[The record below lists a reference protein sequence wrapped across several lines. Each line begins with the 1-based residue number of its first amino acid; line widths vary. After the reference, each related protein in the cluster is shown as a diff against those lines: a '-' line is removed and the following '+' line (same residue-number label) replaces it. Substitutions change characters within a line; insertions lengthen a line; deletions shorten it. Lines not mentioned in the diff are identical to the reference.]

1 MMSDV
6 VRVARFYWLLL
17 AVFTLGRWVM
27 RLRDVPYEKG
37 HHVFSIV
44 ILTFLAS
51 AFFAAF
57 CRAWRGYGLKQAAL
71 LGAVFGLSA
80 QVVIFTSTV
89 ASYGLGLETYFN
101 HPRALQAEVRITLA
115 QALQVRAPALAVGT
129 AIQVIVA
136 LVGWT
141 LGGLLPR
148 EKPAA

>member
-1 MMSDV
+1 MSDI

-17 AVFTLGRWVM
+17 GIFTLGRWVM
-27 RLRDVPYEKG
+27 SLRHVPYENG

-57 CRAWRGYGLKQAAL
+57 CRAWRGYGLRQAAL

-101 HPRALQAEVRITLA
+101 HPRALQAETSLTLA
-115 QALQVRAPALAVGT
+115 EALRVRGPALAIGTIVQAIVGM
-129 AIQVIVA
+129 I
-136 LVGWT
+136 GWT
-141 LGGLLPR
+141 LGALLPGGKT
-148 EKPAA
+148 EA